1 MINQAIR
8 SRGVGA
14 SEVAAVIGLDPR
26 RDSFSI
32 YARKLGLIDE
42 GPSNARMNRGR
53 YFQRGV
59 SLWVQDI
66 TGNQVEWFDETV
78 RHPQRDWQCC
88 TPDAFILGTHR
99 DRIGGLE
106 VKTVAWDRRH
116 EWGETGELADVPFYH
131 QIQCQWS
138 CSTCDLPWWDI
149 AGLFGMD
156 ELRIYRVLRDPEVE
170 AVLLRN
176 VEDFW
181 FNSVLKQ
188 VPPAI
193 GRSEEAEAYIR
204 KRFPRQVTPLR
215 EATEAEEALVSEF
228 AKLKAQK
235 KEIETAHEEAANALK
250 VSIGDAEGFLSRLG
264 KVTWKKDKDSVGPDW
279 QAIARALSVYLTAAR
294 EIAES
299 AYTVPE
305 WLQHA
310 RTEETDKMME
320 AIRVLKIEDL
330 VAQNQTVTRVG
341 ARKLLGPK

>member
-1 MINQAIR
+1 MGWSIGFDSNWNRDIGYGVPAVCDHPKCNAEIH
-8 SRGVGA
+8 RGLAYV
-14 SEVAAVIGLDPR
+14 
-26 RDSFSI
+26 
-32 YARKLGLIDE
+32 
-42 GPSNARMNRGR
+42 
-53 YFQRGV
+53 
-59 SLWVQDI
+59 
-66 TGNQVEWFDETV
+66 
-78 RHPQRDWQCC
+78 C
-88 TPDAFILGTHR
+88 
-99 DRIGGLE
+99 GGQPYG
-106 VKTVAWDRRH
+106 
-116 EWGETGELADVPFYH
+116 GEKG
-131 QIQCQWS
+131 C
-138 CSTCDLPWWDI
+138 
-149 AGLFGMD
+149 GLFFCYEHLM
-156 ELRIYRVLRDPEVE
+156 
-170 AVLLRN
+170 
-176 VEDFW
+176 
-181 FNSVLKQ
+181 
-188 VPPAI
+188 I